1 MTEENK
7 ITEEEQMQ
15 ITMGMII
22 NAGNAK
28 AFAVEAITCAKNG
41 DFEGAKAKLKNA
53 DQALVEAHN
62 TQTGMLTQEAQGNHV
77 NVTLLTVHS
86 QDHLM
91 NAITFLDLAK
101 DLVDVY
107 ERVAGLEN

>member
-15 ITMGMII
+15 ITMGLII

-91 NAITFLDLAK
+91 NAMLARELIDELIELHRK
-101 DLVDVY
+101 LQ
-107 ERVAGLEN
+107 

>member
-15 ITMGMII
+15 ITMGLII

-53 DQALVEAHN
+53 DRGPCRS
-62 TQTGMLTQEAQGNHV
+62 TQYPNWDADARSARQSCECYAFDRSFSGSFDEC
-77 NVTLLTVHS
+77 
-86 QDHLM
+86 DY
-91 NAITFLDLAK
+91 FP
-101 DLVDVY
+101 
-107 ERVAGLEN
+107 

>member
-15 ITMGMII
+15 ITMGLII

-41 DFEGAKAKLKNA
+41 DFEGA
-53 DQALVEAHN
+53 
-62 TQTGMLTQEAQGNHV
+62 
-77 NVTLLTVHS
+77 VHS

-107 ERVAGLEN
+107 ERVAGLKN

>member
-15 ITMGMII
+15 ITMGLII

-41 DFEGAKAKLKNA
+41 DFEGAKAKLKMPIRP
-53 DQALVEAHN
+53 LSKH
-62 TQTGMLTQEAQGNHV
+62 TIPKLGC
-77 NVTLLTVHS
+77 
-86 QDHLM
+86 
-91 NAITFLDLAK
+91 
-101 DLVDVY
+101 
-107 ERVAGLEN
+107 

>member
-1 MTEENK
+1 MTEEDK

-15 ITMGMII
+15 ITMGLII

-41 DFEGAKAKLKNA
+41 DFEGAKANA

-91 NAITFLDLAK
+91 NAITFLDLAR

-107 ERVAGLEN
+107 EKVAKLEN